1 MSKGNPKTVFVIII
15 IMAGYDTDIVE
26 GSRKKP
32 AIVFIHG
39 LGMDKR
45 IWVSPQEAR
54 ILAGRFPIHI
64 LLCKKRP
71 ALRQKAQDEHGGSKS
86 FPLRQLIIGTPDCKL
101 QTVFHDLRKE
111 GYTLIAYSQKRP
123 ASPIDIATLEL
134 KGVLESIMNHSPS
147 GFILIGHSRG
157 GLIGKRYLQHY
168 KDNRIKA
175 LITISTPHKG
185 SRMATLVKYISPF
198 ASFIKPL
205 IPESEKGT
213 ILYLFKKI
221 SEFLSAPAVK
231 ELLPD
236 SDIIKSLDDNIMDG
250 VKYLSIG
257 GSSPSLLCFKRIT
270 EVGEGRRRKIKRDLI
285 LSFPD
290 ALEKLIPRRFLP
302 QEIRRGEGDGLVSVE
317 SSRMPEAE
325 HYNFSLNH
333 AEILFSRRVRERL
346 VHKIKELTG

>member
-1 MSKGNPKTVFVIII
+1 MTGPDFEIF
-15 IMAGYDTDIVE
+15 E
-26 GSRKKP
+26 GCREKP

-45 IWVSPQEAR
+45 IWVSPHEAR
-54 ILAGRFPIHI
+54 ILAGQFPIHI

-71 ALRQKAQDEHGGSKS
+71 ALRQKAQDEQRGSKS
-86 FPLRQLIIGTPDCKL
+86 PLRQIVIGTPECKL

-123 ASPIDIATLEL
+123 ASPLDIAILEL
-134 KGVLESIMNHSPS
+134 KVVLESTINHSPS

-157 GLIGKRYLQHY
+157 GLIGRRYLHHY

-185 SRMATLVKYISPF
+185 TRMATLVKYISPF

-205 IPESEKGT
+205 IPESERGT
-213 ILYLFKKI
+213 ILYLFKRI

-236 SDIIKSLDDNIMDG
+236 SDIIKSLDDNVVDG

-257 GSSPSLLCFKRIT
+257 GSSPSLLCFNRIT
-270 EVGEGRRRKIKRDLI
+270 EVNEGKGEKFKMEKI

-290 ALEKLIPRRFLP
+290 AVERLIPRRFLP
-302 QEIRRGEGDGLVSVE
+302 REIRKGEGDGLVSVE

-325 HYNFSLNH
+325 HYTFSLNH
-333 AEILFSRRVRERL
+333 AEILFSKRVRERL
-346 VHKIKELTG
+346 VHKIKEFTG